1 MNETFNIKEAS
12 NYLKCS
18 ESILRKMV
26 KNKTIRYY
34 RIGNKIFFRKESIDL
49 WIQNQEIQN
58 VHSNN
63 YEIKVKPLKREVI

>member
-34 RIGNKIFFRKESIDL
+34 RIGNRIFFRKESIDL

-63 YEIKVKPLKREVI
+63 YEIKVKPLKSEVI